1 MTWLKDRVTS
11 DKNISKDGDSDPS
24 GSTVPSDKKEIN
36 QGAFDEFLR
45 QIFDLNYNHLK
56 YIFE

>member
-1 MTWLKDRVTS
+1 MTS
-11 DKNISKDGDSDPS
+11 DKNIGKDGDSDPS
-24 GSTVPSDKKEIN
+24 GSTVPSDEKIN

-56 YIFE
+56 YIFK